1 MGRSHGV
8 ALTCCYGAAMLN
20 DPTPHRVSACPVH
33 FIWDGRGI
41 GRVFVRAGFLMLIVG
56 FALLTGA
63 SATGLVVLKSPALY
77 VLGVAIVAWSVG
89 QVLSFVVA
97 RTAPRAPTRS

>member
-1 MGRSHGV
+1 
-8 ALTCCYGAAMLN
+8 MLN

-33 FIWDGRGI
+33 FIWDGKGM

-63 SATGLVVLKSPALY
+63 SATGFVVLKSPALT
-77 VLGVAIVAWSVG
+77 VIAVALVAWSLG
-89 QVLSFVVA
+89 QVLSFVVG
-97 RTAPRAPTRS
+97 RTMSRAQSRS